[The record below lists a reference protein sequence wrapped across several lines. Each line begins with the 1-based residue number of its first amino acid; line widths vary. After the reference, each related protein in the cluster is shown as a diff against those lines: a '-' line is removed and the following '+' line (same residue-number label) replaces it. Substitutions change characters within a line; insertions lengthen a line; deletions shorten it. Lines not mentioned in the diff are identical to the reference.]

1 MTVTSSNRTDISY
14 VAEST
19 PGTTPA
25 TPTFQLLP
33 TTGGAP
39 SGNLTTEIS
48 QVIRSDRA
56 TDDLIVVD
64 SDVMADAINFELSYT
79 PYKPIMDSLLQNDT
93 AKTVA
98 ISASDISAVNSTS
111 SLDGTLTNFVT
122 ENVQVGQIIRVAGFT
137 GVTSNNRYYYVTSV
151 ASDSIGVYPAP
162 ADDASGETVT
172 IDAVSRNNG
181 TSTPDSFTFCKR
193 VQGIAN
199 TAYFYY
205 RGMQISQMVFNYQ
218 LGSILGGSFG
228 LMGLEEDPTE
238 TPIAGQSFT
247 AIPSYTVMSPATS
260 VKLATIIGSG
270 LSAAPR
276 FESTNITINNNI
288 NAAKQIGTLGA
299 ADLASFTLDVT
310 GDIRVY
316 FEDVDQYLLFRNSTE
331 FALALVS
338 EDASG
343 NAVGIG
349 LPRCKFEE
357 LEPPIE
363 GKDNFFML
371 NGSFRALYS
380 SAAGAQVVFSHIAA

>member
-1 MTVTSSNRTDISY
+1 MTVTSSNRTDLSY
-14 VAEST
+14 VAEVT

-25 TPTFQLLP
+25 TPALQLLP

-64 SDVMADAINFELSYT
+64 SDVMADAVNFELSYT
-79 PYKPIMDSLLQNDT
+79 PYKPLMDSLLQNSAT
-93 AKTVA
+93 KTVA
-98 ISASDISAVNSTS
+98 ISATDISAVNSTS
-111 SLDGTLTNFVT
+111 SLDGTLTNFVS
-122 ENVQVGQIIRVAGFT
+122 ENCQVGQIIRVAGFT
-137 GVTSNNRYYYVTSV
+137 GVATNNRYYYITSV
-151 ASDSIGVYPAP
+151 ASGSIGVYPAP

-172 IDAVSRNNG
+172 IDSVSRNNG
-181 TSTPDSFTFCKR
+181 TSTPDSYTFCKR

-205 RGMQISQMVFNYQ
+205 RGMQVSQMVFNYQ

-238 TPIAGQSFT
+238 TPIAGQTFVP
-247 AIPSYTVMSPATS
+247 IPSYTVMSPATS

-270 LSAAPR
+270 LSSAPR

-316 FEDVDQYLLFRNSTE
+316 FEDVDQYLLFRNSSE
-331 FALALVS
+331 FALALIS